1 MRKINSILLII
12 IISAIV
18 LIAQEHDPAKM
29 ATQYAESAKQNAMLL
44 RQYSWKM
51 RIEVIQ
57 QGETKSTTVYQM
69 RFDLDGNLQQ
79 TAITEPTQQKKKRGI
94 RGKMAAKKAAEM
106 QEWSGKV
113 TELAKKYMAPSP
125 GTMMDFFL
133 KASFT
138 TEKDGSVKISGK
150 GFLQP
155 DDQATFWGDPN
166 MKNMSR
172 FQFIT
177 NMEGDEISGK
187 VDYKQVQGGP
197 QYAARTVI
205 DVPTKEFSIKIENYD
220 YIKQ

>member
-1 MRKINSILLII
+1 
-12 IISAIV
+12 
-18 LIAQEHDPAKM
+18 
-29 ATQYAESAKQNAMLL
+29 
-44 RQYSWKM
+44 
-51 RIEVIQ
+51 
-57 QGETKSTTVYQM
+57 M

-106 QEWSGKV
+106 QEWSGKI

-125 GTMMDFFL
+125 GTMMDFL
-133 KASFT
+133 MKASFT
-138 TEKDGSVKISGK
+138 TEGDGTVKISGK

-205 DVPTKEFSIKIENYD
+205 EVPTKDFSIKIENYD

>member
-12 IISAIV
+12 IISALV
-18 LIAQEHDPAKM
+18 LIAQERDPAKM
-29 ATQYAESAKQNAMLL
+29 ATQYLESAKQNAMLL

-155 DDQATFWGDPN
+155 DDQATFWGDSN
-166 MKNMSR
+166 LKNMSR
-172 FQFIT
+172 FQFTT

-205 DVPTKEFSIKIENYD
+205 EVPTKDFSIKIENYD